1 MERPPFIK
9 HYTELQGADDSR
21 YPGSDEL
28 HSIGAPFGKAFG
40 LQRFGVHHELLP
52 PGRRT
57 SWPHA
62 ERDEEELVYVLE
74 GTPDAWIDGQLY
86 RLAPGDCVGFPS
98 GTGIAHTFLNNTDD
112 AVRLLVVGEASK
124 PGHQVFYPLH
134 HVRNEEL
141 GEALWRDPP
150 ARELGPHDGMPDA
163 LRDRS

>member
-9 HYTELQGADDSR
+9 HYSELQGEDDSR

-40 LQRFGVHHELLP
+40 LQRLGVHHEILP

-86 RLAPGDCVGFPS
+86 RLAPGDCVGFPA
-98 GTGIAHTFLNNTDD
+98 GTGISHTFLNNTEGD
-112 AVRLLVVGEASK
+112 VRLLVVGEAST

-150 ARELGPHDGMPDA
+150 ARDLGPHDGLPDV
-163 LRDRS
+163 LRKRR